1 MNYARDAGYL
11 YIEASRE
18 SGFNMAHVTILAY
31 QTYLGCG
38 VRKYY
43 GEKYAKIQYFIQS
56 FCKMLL
62 YYISVLIYVFIPAH
76 VVFIVLVDFMLKTE
90 ILMSQAFCY
99 ILAFSVFALL

>member
-18 SGFNMAHVTILAY
+18 SGFNMAHVTKLAN
-31 QTYLGCG
+31 QTYLVCG

-43 GEKYAKIQYFIQS
+43 GEKYATIRYFIQS
-56 FCKMLL
+56 FCNILL
-62 YYISVLIYVFIPAH
+62 YYISVLIYVLIPAH
-76 VVFIVLVDFMLKTE
+76 VVFIILVDFMLETE

-99 ILAFSVFALL
+99 MIAFSVFALI